1 VLILDFYSNIM
12 RNLIICLSLLSCLSL
27 HALAQDTLS
36 LGVFSGSGSTNVLL
50 STSTTTNRYSR
61 TISLYSAAEI
71 NAAGGLAGSI
81 SSLAWDK
88 SGSGEYTTNDA
99 YIKIFLKNVTDTI
112 WSVVPIW
119 DSVATGATEVF
130 TSSTYSIPT
139 GIGWK
144 YVPFTTPFV
153 WDGTSAIAVMVEWD
167 RASAPTGAIN
177 WGRSTTTTANA
188 TRVGSASLAA
198 LALLI
203 NNNRPLV
210 QFVINSSPPV
220 AVTAV
225 QTGTQGNVPA
235 AITTNGGT
243 LQMQAAVLP
252 ANANQTVSWSLTPGT
267 GDASISPTGLVSAI
281 ANGTVWAKATSTQ
294 DTTIQDSL
302 QITITNQIVVI
313 TSVVVSTQGGVPAV
327 INVPSGTLQISAAVL
342 PAAANQA
349 VNWRVVPGTG
359 TAQIDAN
366 GLLTALSNGT
376 VSVRATAQADTFI
389 FGSLEVTITNQ
400 QSSVSEQFEK
410 ALTIY
415 PNPVTAGQLTI
426 SFEASQ
432 WGGMA
437 EVVVYD
443 LSGRKVHAASM
454 TNEQLTLDLGNLAR
468 GTYRLTIR
476 GAEKRADRMFVI
488 Q

>member
-1 VLILDFYSNIM
+1 MKNI
-12 RNLIICLSLLSCLSL
+12 ISCLSLLTCLSL
-27 HALAQDTLS
+27 NTLAQDTLS
-36 LGVFSGSGSTNVLL
+36 LGVFTGAGSTNVLL
-50 STSTTTNRYSR
+50 STSTTVNRYSR

-88 SGSGEYTTNDA
+88 SGAGEYTTNDA

-225 QTGTQGNVPA
+225 QTSVQGNVPA
-235 AITTNGGT
+235 VITTNGGT

-252 ANANQTVSWSLTPGT
+252 ANANQTVSWSLTLGT
-267 GDASISPTGLVSAI
+267 GDASISPTGLVTAI

-294 DTTIQDSL
+294 DTTIADSL
-302 QITITNQIVVI
+302 QITISNQIVII
-313 TSVVVSTQGGVPAV
+313 TSVVVSTQGGIPAQ
-327 INVPSGTLQISAAVL
+327 INVPSGTLQLEAAVL

-349 VNWRVVPGTG
+349 VNWRVLPGTG

-376 VSVRATAQADTFI
+376 VSVRAVAQADTFI
-389 FGSLEVTITNQ
+389 FGSLEVNITNQ

-426 SFEASQ
+426 SLEASH
-432 WGGMA
+432 WSGME

-443 LSGRKVHAASM
+443 LSGRKVHAVAM
-454 TNEQLTLDLGNLAR
+454 TNDRLTLDLGHLAR
-468 GTYRLTIR
+468 GTYRLAIK
-476 GAEKRADRMFVI
+476 GAEKRADRMFVV